1 MASPGF
7 RLPETQLEVYHLLHC
22 NTFFSGMEADMSAPL
37 FRDDVLFY
45 QRVLSV
51 SGFYGGALDGRW
63 TAAVEAADEAFAAEF
78 SSIATEL
85 GAFDSRSEG
94 NIRTL
99 VPQTQRAA
107 RGFLARAK
115 QLTGFDV
122 KIISGTRTYAEQ
134 ELLYRKGRG
143 SPGPIVT
150 NAKGGQSNHNF
161 AIAWDVGIFKNG
173 RYLTGDTASE
183 AKTYKK
189 LAELARDGDLE
200 WGGDW
205 TSFRDMPHYQLRLGL
220 TLGQVKGLFESGK
233 PYTDHNLE
241 AFELAAP
248 PRPVRATKAKKAK
261 TKKAKAKKAKKTKAK
276 KTKSKKTKVRKA
288 KAKKTRRAAPKRRAK
303 RG

>member
-1 MASPGF
+1 
-7 RLPETQLEVYHLLHC
+7 
-22 NTFFSGMEADMSAPL
+22 MSAPL
-37 FRDDVLFY
+37 FRDDILFY
-45 QRVLSV
+45 QRVLAV

-63 TAAVEAADEAFAAEF
+63 TAEVEAADEAFATEF
-78 SSIATEL
+78 GSIATEL

-99 VPQTQRAA
+99 LPQTQRAA
-107 RGFLARAK
+107 RGFLTRAK

-134 ELLYRKGRG
+134 DLLYRKGRG

-161 AIAWDVGIFKNG
+161 AIAWDVGIFKDG
-173 RYLTGDTASE
+173 HYLTGDTTSE
-183 AKTYKK
+183 ARTYKN
-189 LAELARDGDLE
+189 LAELARGGDLE

-220 TLGQVKGLFESGK
+220 TLGQVRSLFESGK
-233 PYTDHNLE
+233 PYTAPNVAALE
-241 AFELAAP
+241 VAAAQP
-248 PRPVRATKAKKAK
+248 PSGPGAVRVTKAKRA
-261 TKKAKAKKAKKTKAK
+261 KKAKAKKTRVKKTRAKKAKAKKTKAK
-276 KTKSKKTKVRKA
+276 KTK
-288 KAKKTRRAAPKRRAK
+288 RATPKRGSK

>member
-1 MASPGF
+1 
-7 RLPETQLEVYHLLHC
+7 
-22 NTFFSGMEADMSAPL
+22 MSAPL
-37 FRDDVLFY
+37 FRDDILFY

-63 TAAVEAADEAFAAEF
+63 TAEVEAADEAFAAEF
-78 SSIATEL
+78 NSIATEL

-99 VPQTQRAA
+99 LPQTQRAA
-107 RGFLARAK
+107 RGFLTRAK

-122 KIISGTRTYAEQ
+122 RIISGTRTYAEQ
-134 ELLYRKGRG
+134 DLLYRKGRG

-161 AIAWDVGIFKNG
+161 AIAWDVGIFRDG
-173 RYLTGDTASE
+173 HYLTGDTTSDAR
-183 AKTYKK
+183 TYKK
-189 LAELARDGDLE
+189 LAELARGGDLE

-220 TLGQVKGLFESGK
+220 TLGQMRSLFESGK
-233 PYTDHNLE
+233 PYTGPNVAALE
-241 AFELAAP
+241 VAAAQP
-248 PRPVRATKAKKAK
+248 TSEPRAVRATRAKKAKKAK
-261 TKKAKAKKAKKTKAK
+261 ARKAKVKKTKAK
-276 KTKSKKTKVRKA
+276 KTKKKA
-288 KAKKTRRAAPKRRAK
+288 KAKKTRRAAPKRRAR